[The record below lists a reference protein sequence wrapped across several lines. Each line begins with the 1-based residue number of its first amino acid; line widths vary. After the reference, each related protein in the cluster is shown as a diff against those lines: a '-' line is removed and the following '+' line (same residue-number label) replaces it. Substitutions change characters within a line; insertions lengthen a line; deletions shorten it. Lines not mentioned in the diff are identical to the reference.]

1 MVRVANRDCRQY
13 LESLTEFKGSNL
25 FSESKP
31 KYYAVYSYGYHFPIL
46 LYVRAG
52 ATWFINNDKY
62 SRSTSK
68 HQSQAYPYYGK
79 KVNTDKA
86 ELQKIINLLN
96 RE

>member
-1 MVRVANRDCRQY
+1 MVRVANSDCSQY
-13 LESLTEFKGSNL
+13 VESLTEFKGSNL

-31 KYYAVYSYGYHFPIL
+31 KYYVVYSYGYHFPIL

-52 ATWFINNDKY
+52 ATWFINKDKY

-68 HQSQAYPYYGK
+68 HQSQTYPYYGK
-79 KVNTDKA
+79 KVNTNKA

>member
-1 MVRVANRDCRQY
+1 MVKVANSNCRQHV
-13 LESLTEFKGSNL
+13 ESLTEFNGSNL

-31 KYYAVYSYGYHFPIL
+31 KYYVVYSYGYHFPIL
-46 LYVRAG
+46 LYVHADSV
-52 ATWFINNDKY
+52 WFINNDKY
-62 SRSTSK
+62 SRSTRK
-68 HQSQAYPYYGK
+68 HQSQTYPRCGK

>member
-1 MVRVANRDCRQY
+1 MVKVANNNCRQY
-13 LESLTEFKGSNL
+13 IESLTEFKGSNL
-25 FSESKP
+25 FSESNT
-31 KYYAVYSYGYHFPIL
+31 KYYVVYSYGYHFPIL

-68 HQSQAYPYYGK
+68 HQSQTYPHYGK

>member
-13 LESLTEFKGSNL
+13 IESLTEFKGSNL
-25 FSESKP
+25 FSDSNT
-31 KYYAVYSYGYHFPIL
+31 KYYVVYSYGYHFPIL
-46 LYVRAG
+46 LYIHAD

-68 HQSQAYPYYGK
+68 HQSQTYPFYGK
-79 KVNTDKA
+79 QVNTDKA
-86 ELQKIINLLN
+86 ELQKIINILN

>member
-1 MVRVANRDCRQY
+1 MVRVANSDCRQY
-13 LESLTEFKGSNL
+13 IESLTEFKSSNL
-25 FSESKP
+25 FSESNT
-31 KYYAVYSYGYHFPIL
+31 KYYVVYSYGYHFPIL
-46 LYVRAG
+46 LYIHAD

-68 HQSQAYPYYGK
+68 HQSQTYPHYGK

>member
-1 MVRVANRDCRQY
+1 MVRVANNNCRQY
-13 LESLTEFKGSNL
+13 IESLTEFKGSNL
-25 FSESKP
+25 FSESNT
-31 KYYAVYSYGYHFPIL
+31 KYYVVYSYGYHFPIL

-62 SRSTSK
+62 SRHTSK
-68 HQSQAYPYYGK
+68 HQSQTYPHYGK

>member
-1 MVRVANRDCRQY
+1 MVRAANNNYRQHV
-13 LESLTEFKGSNL
+13 ESLTEFKGSNL

-31 KYYAVYSYGYHFPIL
+31 KYYVVYSYGYHFPIL
-46 LYVRAG
+46 LYVRAN

-68 HQSQAYPYYGK
+68 HQSQTHPYYGK
-79 KVNTDKA
+79 KVNTNKA